1 MSFEEVL
8 DQAIALLQRRGRIT
22 YRTLKRHFQLDAEE
36 LEDLTLELIKGQRLA
51 VDEDGEVLV
60 WTGGTTASAESDI
73 GTHPASEGTRL
84 TPAQAGAPEAE
95 RRQLTVMFLDL
106 VESTPLAERLD
117 PEELREVVR
126 AYQEVCADAVARYD
140 GHIAK
145 YMGDGAMA
153 YFGYPTAHEDD
164 AVRATHAGLGIIAG
178 IRRLNANLAG
188 EHDFRLRVRIGIHTG
203 LVVAGEMGGGQ
214 TREQLAVVGETPNI
228 ASRVEGA
235 AEPDTV
241 TITSATHTLV
251 KGYFVCKPLGART
264 LKGVSQP
271 VEMYRVI
278 GQSGARSRLDI
289 VAAHGF
295 TPLVGREHEVGLLLE
310 SWSQAKERHGR
321 VVVLSGGSGIGKSRL
336 VEVLKEHVAPDEHT
350 RVECR
355 SSPYYQNTALF
366 PIADALRRIWQLDA
380 DEGAE
385 QKLDKL
391 VRELSRY
398 RLPLEETV
406 PLFAPLLSLSLVG
419 ERFPPLDLSA
429 ERRRQKTLES
439 IVAIVLEIA
448 EQRPLLFILEDLQWA
463 DPTTREL
470 LDLLLDQAPTA
481 AICVLLTC
489 RPSFQPTWGGR
500 SYLTEITVDRLA
512 RNQIE
517 RMVERVAGDRALPTE
532 VMQQI
537 VDKTDGVPLFVEEM
551 TKAVL
556 ESDVVEDVDGR
567 YELVGPLSSLS
578 IPSTLQDSLMARLDR
593 LVTAKAV
600 AQYAAV
606 IGRQFSF
613 GLLAAVSQVDEATL
627 QHELARLV
635 EAELLYQRGLPPQVT
650 YVFKHSLIQ
659 DTAYESLLK
668 STRQQYHQR
677 IAQVLA
683 EHFADIAETQ
693 PELLAYHYTAAGC
706 RAEAIPYWQRAGQRA
721 RESSA
726 HAEAIAHLGKGVE
739 LLESLPQSLERDQ
752 QDLTLHV
759 LLGNSLAVTKGWAAP
774 EVEDVYDRAR
784 ELCQRT
790 GETSQLLSVLWGS
803 SQVYILRA
811 DVPRHREI
819 GDRLMRLAQS
829 QKDPV
834 SAMAAHWVTG
844 VNRFHAGDYAAS
856 REHIG
861 EAYSLHDAGQHRSQ
875 MALFG
880 IDLGVFA
887 LSYMAHTLW
896 CLGYPQQAVRK
907 SREALASAQKLSHPF
922 SLAVALAYAAM
933 LSQFRRQKQATREL
947 SQEILALCEEH
958 RFAYYSAWGR
968 IVQGWVGVE
977 GGEAEHGTGEMQ
989 RGLADLRATGSSLR
1003 LPYYRALLA
1012 AAFGRTGHA
1021 TEGLRALDEAFN
1033 DVRHTGERWI
1043 EAELHRLKGE
1053 LLLEKSPNNCAEAE
1067 TCFHEALDIA
1077 RRQQARSWEL
1087 RAATSLARLWQSQGK
1102 RRQAHDLLAP
1112 VCGWFSEGYDTADLQ
1127 QAQALITEL
1136 S

>member
-8 DQAIALLQRRGRIT
+8 DQAIALLQRRERLT
-22 YRTLKRHFQLDAEE
+22 YRTLKRHFQLDDEE
-36 LEDLTLELIKGQRLA
+36 LEDLTFELIKGQRLA

-60 WTGGTTASAESDI
+60 WAGGTTTSSQSDVESP
-73 GTHPASEGTRL
+73 PASQGTRP
-84 TPAQAGAPEAE
+84 TRAGAGAPEAE

-126 AYQEVCADAVARYD
+126 AYQEVCANAVARYD

-178 IRRLNANLAG
+178 MSRLNASLER
-188 EHDFRLRVRIGIHTG
+188 EHDLRLRVRIGIHTG

-214 TREQLAVVGETPNI
+214 TREALAVVGETPNI

-241 TITSATHTLV
+241 TITSATHNLV
-251 KGYFVCKPLGART
+251 KGYFVCKPLGAHT

-271 VEMYRVI
+271 VEIYRVI

-289 VAAHGF
+289 ATAHGL

-310 SWSQAKERHGR
+310 CWGQAQDGHGR
-321 VVVLSGGSGIGKSRL
+321 VVLLSGGSGIGKSRL
-336 VEVLKEHVAPDEHT
+336 VEVLKEHVAADAHNPL
-350 RVECR
+350 ECR
-355 SSPYYQNTALF
+355 SSPYHQNTALF
-366 PIADALRRIWQLDA
+366 PITDALRQSWRLDA
-380 DEGAE
+380 DDSA
-385 QKLDKL
+385 QHKLDKL

-406 PLFAPLLSLSLVG
+406 PLFAPLLSVSLTG

-429 ERRRQKTLES
+429 EGRRQKILES
-439 IVAIVLEIA
+439 LVAITLEIA

-470 LDLLLDQAPTA
+470 LDLLLEQAPTA
-481 AICVLLTC
+481 ALCVVLTC
-489 RPSFQPTWGGR
+489 RPSFQPSWGSR
-500 SYLTEITVDRLA
+500 SYLTEITVNRLA

-517 RMVERVAGDRALPTE
+517 RLVERVAADRALPRE

-537 VDKTDGVPLFVEEM
+537 VEKTDGVPLFVEEM

-556 ESDVVEDVDGR
+556 ESDVVEEADGR
-567 YELVGPLSSLS
+567 YVLVGPLSSLS

-613 GLLAAVSQVDEATL
+613 ELLAAVSQLDEATL
-627 QHELARLV
+627 QHELGRLV

-683 EHFADIAETQ
+683 EHFSDIAETE

-706 RAEAIPYWQRAGQRA
+706 RAEAIAYWQRAGQRA

-739 LLESLPQSLERDQ
+739 LLESLPRTPERDQ

-759 LLGNSLAVTKGWAAP
+759 LIGNSLAVTKGWAAP
-774 EVEDVYDRAR
+774 QVEDVYDRAR

-790 GETSQLLSVLWGS
+790 GDTAQLLPVLWGS

-811 DVPRHREI
+811 DVPRHLEI
-819 GDRLMRLAQS
+819 GQRLMSLAQS
-829 QKDPV
+829 RKDPLSV
-834 SAMAAHWVTG
+834 MAAHWVTG

-861 EAYSLHDAGQHRSQ
+861 EAYSLYDAGQHRSQ

-887 LSYMAHTLW
+887 LSYMAHALW

-907 SREALASAQKLSHPF
+907 SHEAVASAQKLAHPF

-933 LSQFRRQKQATREL
+933 LSQFRREAQSTREL
-947 SQEILALCEEH
+947 SQEIVELCEEH

-968 IVQGWVGVE
+968 LVQGWVGVE
-977 GGEAEHGTGEMQ
+977 GAEAEHGTVEMQ

-1012 AAFGRTGHA
+1012 AAFGRTGQDSQ
-1021 TEGLRALDEAFN
+1021 GLLALDEAFS
-1033 DVRHTGERWI
+1033 DVRRTGERWI
-1043 EAELHRLKGE
+1043 EAELHRLKGV
-1053 LLLEKSPNNCAEAE
+1053 LLLKKSSDNRAEAE
-1067 TCFHEALDIA
+1067 SCFHEALDIA
-1077 RRQQARSWEL
+1077 RRQKARSWEL
-1087 RAATSLARLWQSQGK
+1087 RAATSLARLWHSQGR
-1102 RRQAHDLLAP
+1102 RRQAHDQLAA
-1112 VCGWFSEGYDTADLQ
+1112 VCGWFREGFDTADLQ
-1127 QAQALITEL
+1127 EAQVLLTEL